1 MAKHMPFVVPSWVA
15 GLYDNDKSV
24 VRAAN
29 ESFNRVFTTEEKRK
43 NVWRLYQT
51 SILEYSRDVICKE
64 TTATLSDER
73 TTSPEDASAKYSRVV
88 GSAMMIVT
96 NILGSSVRSAFRE
109 SMKLTKNIENSSAEE
124 LDSNR
129 TMMEE
134 LMNEEKLWKLATDA
148 DPYVRRAV
156 YRLLSL
162 ALAKQKTS
170 LNPSIISTHVI
181 TSGLHTSQT
190 GSAFDYAKAINILS
204 IQMPEVWTVHYSG
217 SGKKSAHSR
226 LCFFLKRGSQGGP
239 PEFWTTISSLLSNLP
254 PSIIISVAEDGSVD
268 KDDGAGHV
276 QSPILKALHEGIN
289 SKDESRLN
297 QEKAWNTYLSTLEL
311 VQSSSPKLNQH
322 GLLKGYVIPII
333 QQYVK
338 PSLESVRWTISG
350 PYQKSICLRA
360 CKLVLVGSSELFQ
373 QEWLALSEK
382 IVEDLKTLLPEQS
395 KDHKKS
401 QDSLLAVS
409 GRWYQLQKSLLESG
423 NEDIVLPIVR
433 RNAASEI
440 KCAINILESRNG
452 KPYGAAAT
460 LEVALQSIPDA
471 ILGDHAIRETTMSFA
486 TTVIPKLILSP
497 SAEYLIRVL
506 EALGGR
512 MNITQAYE
520 DCMRTLMNAA
530 ESPAKNSALR
540 SFLSSGRLR
549 DNEPLSATVM
559 RSLQYALD
567 NDDENSWDLVM
578 AAIGN
583 PVAPKDLM
591 DHVLADM
598 VEGLSINTR
607 RPASLHGLELTSR
620 QNEVLIREFAL
631 SNQGSNLLSA
641 LLHMAESDN
650 EDISGRA
657 RNLNLLLEQ
666 TLRADGG
673 NGRAA
678 KSIVD
683 FISQGIAKVE
693 ANPLPYVTPVM
704 TVR

>member
-1 MAKHMPFVVPSWVA
+1 
-15 GLYDNDKSV
+15 
-24 VRAAN
+24 
-29 ESFNRVFTTEEKRK
+29 
-43 NVWRLYQT
+43 
-51 SILEYSRDVICKE
+51 
-64 TTATLSDER
+64 
-73 TTSPEDASAKYSRVV
+73 
-88 GSAMMIVT
+88 
-96 NILGSSVRSAFRE
+96 
-109 SMKLTKNIENSSAEE
+109 MKLTKNIENSSAEE

-134 LMNEEKLWKLATDA
+134 LMNEEKLWKLATHA

-190 GSAFDYAKAINILS
+190 SSAFDYAKAINILS

>member
-134 LMNEEKLWKLATDA
+134 LMNEEKLWKLATHA